1 MLVRESRVDDII
13 RNATCR
19 DFVKIGWRMGTC
31 VRQSKDAF
39 LNVNVDKS
47 KQGRTL
53 LFRGLLGLVKD
64 RDFFDFD
71 VLFFDIN
78 LQSVFVHAT

>member
-1 MLVRESRVDDII
+1 MSASQELTILYGMR
-13 RNATCR
+13 TCH
-19 DFVKIGWRMGTC
+19 DFVKIGWHMGTC

-53 LFRGLLGLVKD
+53 VFRVLLGLVKD
-64 RDFFDFD
+64 RDLTILTCCFFR
-71 VLFFDIN
+71 
-78 LQSVFVHAT
+78 

>member
-1 MLVRESRVDDII
+1 MSASQELTILYGMR
-13 RNATCR
+13 TCH

-64 RDFFDFD
+64 RDLSILTCCFS
-71 VLFFDIN
+71 I
-78 LQSVFVHAT
+78 

>member
-1 MLVRESRVDDII
+1 
-13 RNATCR
+13 
-19 DFVKIGWRMGTC
+19 MGTC

-53 LFRGLLGLVKD
+53 VFRGLLGLVKD
-64 RDFFDFD
+64 RDLTILT
-71 VLFFDIN
+71 V
-78 LQSVFVHAT
+78 VFLDKFTICFHAT

>member
-1 MLVRESRVDDII
+1 
-13 RNATCR
+13 
-19 DFVKIGWRMGTC
+19 MGTC

-64 RDFFDFD
+64 RDLSILTFCFS
-71 VLFFDIN
+71 I
-78 LQSVFVHAT
+78 

>member
-1 MLVRESRVDDII
+1 
-13 RNATCR
+13 
-19 DFVKIGWRMGTC
+19 MGTC

-39 LNVNVDKS
+39 LDVNVDKR

-64 RDFFDFD
+64 RDLSILTCCF
-71 VLFFDIN
+71 
-78 LQSVFVHAT
+78 ST

>member
-1 MLVRESRVDDII
+1 MSASQELTILYGMR
-13 RNATCR
+13 TCH

-39 LNVNVDKS
+39 LDVNVDKR

-64 RDFFDFD
+64 RDLSILTCCF
-71 VLFFDIN
+71 
-78 LQSVFVHAT
+78 ST

>member
-1 MLVRESRVDDII
+1 
-13 RNATCR
+13 
-19 DFVKIGWRMGTC
+19 MGTC

-53 LFRGLLGLVKD
+53 LLQGLLGLVKD
-64 RDFFDFD
+64 RDFFFGL
-71 VLFFDIN
+71 LFFDIN

>member
-1 MLVRESRVDDII
+1 
-13 RNATCR
+13 
-19 DFVKIGWRMGTC
+19 MGTC

-64 RDFFDFD
+64 RDLSILTCCFS
-71 VLFFDIN
+71 I
-78 LQSVFVHAT
+78 

>member
-1 MLVRESRVDDII
+1 MSASQELTILYGMR
-13 RNATCR
+13 TCH
-19 DFVKIGWRMGTC
+19 DFVKIGWRMGTR

-39 LNVNVDKS
+39 LDVNVDKR

-64 RDFFDFD
+64 RDLSILTCCF
-71 VLFFDIN
+71 
-78 LQSVFVHAT
+78 ST